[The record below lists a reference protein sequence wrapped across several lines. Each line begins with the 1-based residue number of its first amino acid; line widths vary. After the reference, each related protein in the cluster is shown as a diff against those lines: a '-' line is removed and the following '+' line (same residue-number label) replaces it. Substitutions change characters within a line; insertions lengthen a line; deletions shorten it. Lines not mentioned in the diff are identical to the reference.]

1 MVRAV
6 DGVPASPHCALM
18 ESPPPSASGRS
29 SAESSVPSSAESPG
43 PSSAGAPGPSSAGPS
58 ARSSSHDLRALLL
71 DAAWEILQE
80 PDTPLDLRK
89 VAERAGKSRTA
100 PYLVFGKESEG
111 GGVLGLRIAV
121 AARGARLMNA
131 QMEAA
136 AKGVDDPLD
145 AFRRVA
151 LAFLD
156 FVSEHRRLFRLIY
169 GPEID
174 AVSRLGEDGFREHP
188 EFREL
193 FDYRSRAGSV
203 VSRII
208 HLAQDRG
215 LLRPDGGGRPG
226 RASRNDASRNDAS
239 TGEESLA
246 DEPLADESL
255 ADESRADEK
264 SPPSPLDT
272 PSARYLQIAWSTMIG
287 MVVLR
292 DDQLLH
298 SIGWRITREQG
309 ARLIVESVF
318 GLDPQVVE
326 DATRTFMASHGVAI
340 QGRVASPRVEGP
352 AMAIREQSAP
362 MAQAPMVQAPTAQ
375 APMARPP
382 AGRSPVAKSRVME
395 VRRASAPPID
405 DDWPGDDE
413 GAVAREREPD
423 EADASAATI
432 DDEAPSAATFDEAS
446 DGLLV
451 TESSAELSPGADLS
465 PLAEPSLHDEPN
477 APPEPA
483 TMTVTEA
490 LESYSGL
497 RRAAFSDRLRNRPR
511 VLWIDDHPESIAT
524 EVDTLERLGA
534 EITLARNT
542 HEATRV
548 LQRTGP
554 AGGAGAAGGG
564 RTVPRPDAARPT
576 PFQVIVSDIARGS
589 RPDAGVRALPEL
601 HRLAPGVP
609 VIFFISAVDPDL
621 GIPDGATGI
630 TDRTDELLHLI
641 VDALEGR

>member
-1 MVRAV
+1 MK
-6 DGVPASPHCALM
+6 
-18 ESPPPSASGRS
+18 SPPPPPSGR
-29 SAESSVPSSAESPG
+29 PS
-43 PSSAGAPGPSSAGPS
+43 
-58 ARSSSHDLRALLL
+58 RDLRELLL
-71 DAAWEILQE
+71 DAAWDILQE

-121 AARGARLMNA
+121 AARGAQLMHA

-136 AKGVDDPLD
+136 AQGVDDPLD

-156 FVSEHRRLFRLIY
+156 FVADHRRLFRLIY

-174 AVSRLGEDGFREHP
+174 AVARLGEDGFREHP
-188 EFREL
+188 EFRQL
-193 FDYRSRAGSV
+193 FDFRSRAGSV
-203 VSRII
+203 VSRLI
-208 HLAQDRG
+208 HHAQDRG
-215 LLRPDGGGRPG
+215 LLRPDGGD
-226 RASRNDASRNDAS
+226 SR
-239 TGEESLA
+239 GESGTSGEA
-246 DEPLADESL
+246 PA
-255 ADESRADEK
+255 
-264 SPPSPLDT
+264 SPLET

-382 AGRSPVAKSRVME
+382 AGRSPGAKSRVME

-432 DDEAPSAATFDEAS
+432 DDEAPSAATFD
-446 DGLLV
+446 
-451 TESSAELSPGADLS
+451 
-465 PLAEPSLHDEPN
+465 EPSLHDEPN

-564 RTVPRPDAARPT
+564 RTVPRPDVARPA

>member
-1 MVRAV
+1 
-6 DGVPASPHCALM
+6 M

-29 SAESSVPSSAESPG
+29 SAESSG
-43 PSSAGAPGPSSAGPS
+43 QSSAGSS
-58 ARSSSHDLRALLL
+58 ARSSSHDLRELLL

-246 DEPLADESL
+246 DESL
-255 ADESRADEK
+255 ADASRADASRADEK

-432 DDEAPSAATFDEAS
+432 DDEAPSAATF
-446 DGLLV
+446 
-451 TESSAELSPGADLS
+451 
-465 PLAEPSLHDEPN
+465 AEPSLHDEPN

-524 EVDTLERLGA
+524 AVDPLERLGA

-548 LQRTGP
+548 LQRRGP

-564 RTVPRPDAARPT
+564 HTAPRPDAARPT
-576 PFQVIVSDIARGS
+576 PYQVIVSDIARGS

-641 VDALEGR
+641 VEALEGR